1 MIKKISMVLGIVVA
15 FFVVIGGLWKYDQI
29 KADAAEV
36 KVVNDQIQLVASR
49 LDQKIVNDNIRY
61 IQQRIWDIQMY
72 YQKMGQ
78 LIPPEV
84 QQQIN
89 KMEYDIKMLMQQ
101 LGK

>member
-29 KADAAEV
+29 KADAAEL
-36 KVVNDQIQLVASR
+36 KVTKDQIQLVAAR